1 MSGDPPRLEPRHLF
15 EKRMARD
22 NAKLR
27 SYNQLLTQIYTRI
40 KHTSQLPG
48 NPSYVIYTVPPFIL
62 GLPSMDLQDCIVYLV
77 HILRSNGFEV
87 RFTYPNLLFISWK
100 HYEQEYM
107 RESNP
112 IMQAMKPAAS
122 TSKKGAGGKRG
133 TGGSAA
139 SVTFAPAL
147 GQVGSKPAEPRSVAE
162 YVPPDSFLE
171 TVQRPTPGNT
181 KTVSILDELW
191 KF

>member
-147 GQVGSKPAEPRSVAE
+147 GQVGSKPAEPRSASE

-181 KTVSILDELW
+181 KTVSILEELW